1 LEERRKRDSMTMGS
15 ENMEFKKIIYEEDV
29 EKGIAKIIINN
40 PPLNVLDSEALKELF
55 VIVDHISKNNLI
67 RVAIIRGSGERAF
80 SAGANLKEFAKYGLH
95 ESKEAALLG
104 HKVMNA
110 IASSPKPFIAAVNGY
125 ALGGGCE
132 LALACDI
139 IIASENA
146 RFGNP
151 EVTLGII
158 PGWGATQRLP
168 KIIGEKKAKE
178 LLLTGNV
185 ITAEEA
191 LKLGIINKVTS
202 LEELDKVAEE
212 IALKIAKNAPLAVSA
227 VKQLVNKSFEVSLDA
242 GILLEVEAFSSCFT
256 TEDKNEGIQA
266 FFEKREP
273 KFKGR

>member
-1 LEERRKRDSMTMGS
+1 MEGKQERVSMTIGS
-15 ENMEFKKIIYEEDV
+15 EIMEFKKIIYEEDV
-29 EKGIAKIIINN
+29 ENGIAKVIINN

-55 VIVDHISKNNLI
+55 VVVDHISKNNLI

-80 SAGANLKEFAKYGLH
+80 SAGANLKEFARYGLH

-110 IASSPKPFIAAVNGY
+110 ITSSPKPFIAAVNGY

-139 IIASENA
+139 VIASENA

-168 KIIGEKKAKE
+168 KIIGEKRAKE

-191 LKLGIINKVTS
+191 LRLGMVNKVVP
-202 LEELDKVAEE
+202 LEELDRTVEE
-212 IALKIAKNAPLAVSA
+212 IALKIAKNAPLAVVA

-256 TEDKNEGIQA
+256 TEDKDEGIRA

>member
-1 LEERRKRDSMTMGS
+1 MGS

-242 GILLEVEAFSSCFT
+242 GILLEIEAFSSCFT